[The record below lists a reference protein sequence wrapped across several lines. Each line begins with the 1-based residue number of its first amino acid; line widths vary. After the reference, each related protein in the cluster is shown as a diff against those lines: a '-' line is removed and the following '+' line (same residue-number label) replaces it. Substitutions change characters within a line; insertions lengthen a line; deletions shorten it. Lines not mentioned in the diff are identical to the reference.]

1 MATIKEIAEKVGLSP
16 STVSIVLGGRA
27 AKRNIPET
35 TQNKVRKAAQE
46 LGYRPSIAARSLRR
60 RGAEED
66 LQIAVFWAQDFRAP
80 MMVRF
85 LRGLRQAMTSC
96 EKPIRLVV
104 IPYINDQ
111 LCNEKALLSA
121 TDCHAAIVC
130 NASEKD
136 MDFLNETELLIPVVL
151 YNRHSDK
158 YCTVNVNDR
167 RMGELAAQ
175 AFYSQKCRHVTVL
188 TFSSPFPGMETRVD
202 GFIAEAEKLG
212 LILQSTLYCDSTMQ
226 SGYETIMSLPEEEM
240 AEGIFCGSDAIA
252 IGVLRALH
260 KRGIRIP
267 EDIRIIAVGNGDK
280 EQEEYC
286 IPSLSVIH
294 LPMEAMAEE
303 CLSVLLDLMNGQISP
318 PYSKEL
324 HFEYVPRESCGEISE
339 QLM

>member
-16 STVSIVLGGRA
+16 STVSIVLGGKS
-27 AKRNIPET
+27 AKRNIPES

-46 LGYRPSIAARSLRR
+46 LGYRPSIAARSLRSHK
-60 RGAEED
+60 AEEV
-66 LQIAVFWAQDFRAP
+66 QIAVFWAQDFRAP

-96 EKPIRLVV
+96 KKPVRLVV

-111 LCNEKALLSA
+111 LCNEKALVSA
-121 TDCHAAIVC
+121 TDCHAAIIC

-136 MDFLNETELLIPVVL
+136 ITFLNETDLLLPVVL

-167 RMGELAAQ
+167 RMGALAAQ
-175 AFYSQKCRHVTVL
+175 AFSSQKCRRVAAM
-188 TFSSPFPGMETRVD
+188 TFSSSFPGMDVRIE
-202 GFIAEAEKLG
+202 GFTQEARKLG
-212 LILQSTLYCDSTMQ
+212 LELKPMLNCESSMQ
-226 SGYETIMSLPEEEM
+226 GGYETMMSLSRNDLPD
-240 AEGIFCGSDAIA
+240 GIFCSSDAIA
-252 IGVLRALH
+252 IGALRALY
-260 KRGIRIP
+260 KRGLSVP
-267 EDIRIIAVGNGDK
+267 DDIRIIAVGNGDK

-286 IPSLSVIH
+286 IPSLSVVH

-303 CLSVLLDLMNGQISP
+303 CLALLIKLMDGQITP

-324 HFEYVPRESCGEISE
+324 SFQYVPRESCGEISE
-339 QLM
+339 QFM

>member
-16 STVSIVLGGRA
+16 STVSIVLGGKA
-27 AKRNIPET
+27 AKRNIPEA

-60 RGAEED
+60 HGADED

-80 MMVRF
+80 MMARF
-85 LRGLRQAMTSC
+85 LRGLRHAMTGC

-111 LCNEKALLSA
+111 LYNEKALLSA

-136 MDFLNETELLIPVVL
+136 MSFLNETELLIPVVL

-167 RMGELAAQ
+167 RMGALAAR
-175 AFYSQKCRHVTVL
+175 AFSSQKCRHVAAL
-188 TFSSPFPGMETRVD
+188 TFSSPFPGMDTRID
-202 GFIAEAEKLG
+202 GFKAEAEKLG
-212 LILQSTLYCDSTMQ
+212 LSLHPAIYCDSTMQ
-226 SGYETIMSLPEEEM
+226 SGYEAIMSLPEEEM
-240 AEGIFCGSDAIA
+240 ADGIFCGSDAIA
-252 IGVLRALH
+252 IGALRALH
-260 KRGIRIP
+260 KREISVP
-267 EDIRIIAVGNGDK
+267 EDVRVIAVGNGDK

-286 IPSLSVIH
+286 IPSLSVVH
-294 LPMEAMAEE
+294 LPMEAMAKE
-303 CLSVLLDLMNGQISP
+303 CLFMLLGLMDGKIAP

-324 HFEYVPRESCGEISE
+324 PFEYVPRESCGEI
-339 QLM
+339 L